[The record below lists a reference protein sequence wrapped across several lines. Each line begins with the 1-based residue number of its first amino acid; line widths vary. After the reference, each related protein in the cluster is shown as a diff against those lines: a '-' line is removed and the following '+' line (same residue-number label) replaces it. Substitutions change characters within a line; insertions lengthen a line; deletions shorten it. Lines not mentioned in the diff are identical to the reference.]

1 MSDGHSRA
9 KFSIRQLM
17 IAMFFLAL
25 CSLVAAAG
33 NAGDPVAYG
42 LVLGAA
48 GLMVSIGCMA
58 LFRCSLFARRFKISL
73 AILDARM
80 LCVVVLDVVVVV
92 VVVVIPLSSES
103 SSSFSSTSSSPSKRS
118 RADVDAKAA
127 FRANR
132 SKSSSRSLVNA

>member
-48 GLMVSIGCMA
+48 GLVVSIGCMA
-58 LFRCSLFARRFKISL
+58 LFSCLAIFLCQFEFVRFKRTADQLGDPVSL
-73 AILDARM
+73 AGRKNAG
-80 LCVVVLDVVVVV
+80 VSPHVVLNEQEHSDS
-92 VVVVIPLSSES
+92 SSEGIE
-103 SSSFSSTSSSPSKRS
+103 
-118 RADVDAKAA
+118 
-127 FRANR
+127 
-132 SKSSSRSLVNA
+132 

>member
-48 GLMVSIGCMA
+48 GLVVSIGCMA
-58 LFRCSLFARRFKISL
+58 LFSCLAIFLCQFEFVRFKKTADQLGDPVSL
-73 AILDARM
+73 AGKKNDEESPRVELNEQ
-80 LCVVVLDVVVVV
+80 
-92 VVVVIPLSSES
+92 SYSES
-103 SSSFSSTSSSPSKRS
+103 SSEV
-118 RADVDAKAA
+118 AD
-127 FRANR
+127 
-132 SKSSSRSLVNA
+132 

>member
-42 LVLGAA
+42 LVLGVA
-48 GLMVSIGCMA
+48 GLAVSIGCMA
-58 LFRCSLFARRFKISL
+58 LLSGLAIFLCQFEFVRFKRTADQLGDPVTLTGRKNAGVS
-73 AILDARM
+73 
-80 LCVVVLDVVVVV
+80 
-92 VVVVIPLSSES
+92 PLVEVGEQEHSEPSSEV
-103 SSSFSSTSSSPSKRS
+103 
-118 RADVDAKAA
+118 AG
-127 FRANR
+127 
-132 SKSSSRSLVNA
+132 